1 MKLKK
6 LGAFA
11 ATLIISLTLP
21 TMNPTAIATSK
32 MTTWGAD
39 AVEQI
44 ATCINS
50 SGQKDVV
57 NVLFLIDESGSLNW
71 NDPDGLRVEGIKATL
86 DQFRSIAVQKPYFK
100 VNRAITTFADG
111 FNSNLGKP
119 WQELTEDQ
127 LDDDKKW
134 IDKNVPDFVTGNST
148 NYAKGLQGAYDYF
161 ESQLS
166 QNSCNVLVW
175 FTDGAINLSSSS
187 GMSTAEGVAQICG
200 VDPITGKKTVGTP
213 IIDKFRK
220 SGINIQGVLLR
231 NEDYLNNPDQKK
243 YLDATGAT
251 SVNSAKA
258 RAEDESNGMTYFNPI
273 VEYSGTVK
281 AEYFGGN

>member
-6 LGAFA
+6 FGAFA

-21 TMNPTAIATSK
+21 TMNPSAIATSK

-111 FNSNLGKP
+111 FFSFL
-119 WQELTEDQ
+119 
-127 LDDDKKW
+127 
-134 IDKNVPDFVTGNST
+134 
-148 NYAKGLQGAYDYF
+148 
-161 ESQLS
+161 
-166 QNSCNVLVW
+166 
-175 FTDGAINLSSSS
+175 
-187 GMSTAEGVAQICG
+187 
-200 VDPITGKKTVGTP
+200 
-213 IIDKFRK
+213 II
-220 SGINIQGVLLR
+220 
-231 NEDYLNNPDQKK
+231 
-243 YLDATGAT
+243 
-251 SVNSAKA
+251 
-258 RAEDESNGMTYFNPI
+258 
-273 VEYSGTVK
+273 
-281 AEYFGGN
+281 

>member
-100 VNRAITTFADG
+100 VHRAITTFADG

-119 WQELTEDQ
+119 WQELTADQ
-127 LDDDKKW
+127 LEDDKKW
-134 IDKNVPDFVTGNST
+134 IDKKVPDSLPEIH
-148 NYAKGLQGAYDYF
+148 A
-161 ESQLS
+161 LS
-166 QNSCNVLVW
+166 KARHEAANENVL
-175 FTDGAINLSSSS
+175 F
-187 GMSTAEGVAQICG
+187 
-200 VDPITGKKTVGTP
+200 
-213 IIDKFRK
+213 
-220 SGINIQGVLLR
+220 
-231 NEDYLNNPDQKK
+231 
-243 YLDATGAT
+243 
-251 SVNSAKA
+251 
-258 RAEDESNGMTYFNPI
+258 
-273 VEYSGTVK
+273 
-281 AEYFGGN
+281 

>member
-11 ATLIISLTLP
+11 STLIISLTLP

-111 FNSNLGKP
+111 FNSKIFFTVIFPLIWPATVAESASIFPN
-119 WQELTEDQ
+119 
-127 LDDDKKW
+127 
-134 IDKNVPDFVTGNST
+134 IFHVP
-148 NYAKGLQGAYDYF
+148 
-161 ESQLS
+161 
-166 QNSCNVLVW
+166 
-175 FTDGAINLSSSS
+175 
-187 GMSTAEGVAQICG
+187 
-200 VDPITGKKTVGTP
+200 PITN
-213 IIDKFRK
+213 R
-220 SGINIQGVLLR
+220 
-231 NEDYLNNPDQKK
+231 
-243 YLDATGAT
+243 
-251 SVNSAKA
+251 
-258 RAEDESNGMTYFNPI
+258 
-273 VEYSGTVK
+273 
-281 AEYFGGN
+281 